1 MKKLILIIFAL
12 IPILSSTVSA
22 IHLESFLRLSN
33 PIYLSITIAL
43 AYELANLTIVLVV
56 VNVKETNKLILYS
69 AFMILIFMQ
78 ILGNVY
84 FSYDSLVNNG
94 GSVRFRE
101 ILDFI
106 SIEADQKS
114 SDFILSCIIG
124 IPIPLVS
131 LLLTKLVSD
140 MLENNKFSSKEEV
153 KDLTLIDKTESNKA
167 APLNIIVNDNISN
180 N

>member
-1 MKKLILIIFAL
+1 
-12 IPILSSTVSA
+12 
-22 IHLESFLRLSN
+22 
-33 PIYLSITIAL
+33 
-43 AYELANLTIVLVV
+43 
-56 VNVKETNKLILYS
+56 
-69 AFMILIFMQ
+69 MQ